1 MIENNSL
8 DHISN
13 VFKALGDKNR
23 LKIIKLLASNKKHSF
38 CVTEIAEKINISQ
51 PAVSQHIKVL
61 KEIDMLLSHR
71 EGFRVYHTVNVETM
85 RTLVP
90 MVENLYLKAFKK
102 CYRDYNCSECQELA
116 NCR

>member
-1 MIENNSL
+1 MKEKNTI

-23 LKIIKLLASNKKHSF
+23 LRIVKLLASNKKYSF
-38 CVTEIAEKINISQ
+38 CVTEIAEKMNISQ

-71 EGFRVYHTVNVETM
+71 EGFRVYHTVNMETM

-102 CYRDYNCSECQELA
+102 CDRDYNCSECTELA
-116 NCR
+116 NCK